1 MSADPSPSPPNSSDR
16 ASDSNIITRHLRIS
30 GKVQGV
36 WYRGSTVEQA
46 TALGLK
52 GWVRNRADGSVEAL
66 VQGPPH
72 AVQALVTWAHR
83 GPELAR
89 VSGVEVTDV
98 LGAAEVLQGFVQ
110 RGTV

>member
-1 MSADPSPSPPNSSDR
+1 MSAAPTPT
-16 ASDSNIITRHLRIS
+16 ITRRLRIT

-52 GWVRNRADGSVEAL
+52 GWVRNRTDGSVEAL
-66 VQGPPH
+66 VQGPPQ
-72 AVQALVTWAHR
+72 AVQALITWAHR

-89 VSGVEVTDV
+89 VSGVEVTEV
-98 LGAAEVLQGFVQ
+98 LGSAEVLEGFVQ